1 MSKVPE
7 RNIKER
13 WEALDRKRELY
24 LERAR
29 ACSALTIPTLLP
41 PKDHTEQAPMFQ
53 QYSSVAS
60 RGVTSLSSKIL
71 SVLIPLNDT
80 PFFKLGLKNGRSPE
94 LHVAEYLEVLSQQIY
109 QKLLGKNM
117 RDSIY
122 LALQHLI
129 VTGNALIIMDNDFS
143 FRVIPLD
150 QFVIRRNVQG
160 EVKEL
165 VYVEYLS
172 KPNDEKVDE
181 SRYFQHGENDQ
192 TGYDSVYIRIT
203 REDDR
208 QWFMEKELNE
218 EIIESGFFE
227 VSPFIILRWTGVA
240 NEDYGRS
247 HVEDIYGDIMT
258 LEAYSRSMVQG
269 MAASSTFFMG
279 VDPAG
284 LTELNDLSKASNGDW
299 VPARQS
305 DVYVISPSSTMNPQ
319 VQVSQAAVETMRREV
334 GNGFLL
340 QTAAM
345 PTGDRVTAT
354 AVRAVGNELETIL
367 GGTFGAIA
375 RDLMEPLV
383 RRTILLMI
391 NNNEID
397 ERMREQFDE
406 EEGLLS
412 IEITTGLQALSRD
425 SDLTKLMQLGELARN
440 LPEFANRMFKWDEYG
455 RALILAL
462 GFDPKLWV
470 KSEEEIRQQEMAA
483 AQAQQQMQMQQILAK
498 ETAGVAANA
507 ANKDIMETGGQ
518 NIPPDAVNQAMQ
530 MFGIGGQQ

>member
-1 MSKVPE
+1 
-7 RNIKER
+7 
-13 WEALDRKRELY
+13 
-24 LERAR
+24 
-29 ACSALTIPTLLP
+29 
-41 PKDHTEQAPMFQ
+41 
-53 QYSSVAS
+53 
-60 RGVTSLSSKIL
+60 
-71 SVLIPLNDT
+71 
-80 PFFKLGLKNGRSPE
+80 
-94 LHVAEYLEVLSQQIY
+94 
-109 QKLLGKNM
+109 
-117 RDSIY
+117 
-122 LALQHLI
+122 
-129 VTGNALIIMDNDFS
+129 
-143 FRVIPLD
+143 
-150 QFVIRRNVQG
+150 
-160 EVKEL
+160 
-165 VYVEYLS
+165 
-172 KPNDEKVDE
+172 
-181 SRYFQHGENDQ
+181 
-192 TGYDSVYIRIT
+192 
-203 REDDR
+203 
-208 QWFMEKELNE
+208 
-218 EIIESGFFE
+218 
-227 VSPFIILRWTGVA
+227 
-240 NEDYGRS
+240 
-247 HVEDIYGDIMT
+247 
-258 LEAYSRSMVQG
+258 
-269 MAASSTFFMG
+269 
-279 VDPAG
+279 
-284 LTELNDLSKASNGDW
+284 LSKASNGDW

-498 ETAGVAANA
+498 EAAGVAANA